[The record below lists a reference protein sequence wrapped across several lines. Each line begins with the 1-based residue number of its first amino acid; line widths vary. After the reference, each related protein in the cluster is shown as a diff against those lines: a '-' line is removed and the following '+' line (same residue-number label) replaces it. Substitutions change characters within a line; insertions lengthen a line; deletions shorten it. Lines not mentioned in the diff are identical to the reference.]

1 MNNLI
6 QQIEKMKPFFEKISR
21 NKYLRAVKD
30 GFISAMPVVLFS
42 SLFMLIAYVPNIFDF
57 YWSPEVE
64 AMIVK
69 PYNYSMGILGLLVAG
84 TTAKA
89 LTGSFNRDLEKTNQ
103 INDTSTML
111 ASIVGFLLLSSDGIE
126 GGFGSGYLGTTGLI
140 SAFVSAFV
148 VVNVYNL
155 FIKNNITIK
164 MPDEVPPNIAQTF
177 LDVIP
182 FAATTLIL
190 YGVDILVRQFAGVNF
205 AAMVI
210 QVFQPLFSAA
220 DGYIGLAI
228 IYGAMS
234 MFWFIGI
241 HGPSIVEPAVSAIMF
256 VNLDLNLELLQA
268 GEQATHALTPGIQYF
283 VATMGGT
290 GATLVVPF
298 MFMWLAKSKQNKAIG
313 KAAVVPT
320 SFGVNEPILFG
331 APLILNPVFF
341 VPFILT
347 PIVNVWI
354 FKVFVDFLGMNSF
367 MYFLPWTTPGPIGL
381 ILGTGIAPLAIL
393 LAVLLVVVDVA
404 IYYPF
409 FKVYD
414 KEILEK
420 ELLEAEG
427 TQVAEMNQEPVQEER
442 VIVAPTA
449 TPAQVDTEIKPTNVL
464 VLCAGGGTSR
474 QLANALNKGA
484 EESGLP
490 VQASGETYGAHSAL
504 LPNYDLVILA
514 PQVASNYDDIKKET
528 DREGVELI
536 KTAGMEYIKL
546 TQNPT
551 GAVKFVLDVIN
562 KKDGTAASSIE
573 ETTENVQEVLE
584 TPTQTDMEKTNVL
597 VLCAGG
603 GTSRQLANALNK
615 GAKESGI
622 SLEANGETYGAHSDL
637 LPNYDLVILAPQVAS
652 NYEDVK
658 KETDREGVKLVKTAG
673 MEYINLTRD
682 PKNAVDFV
690 LDELDKK

>member
-1 MNNLI
+1 MDRLV
-6 QQIEKMKPFFEKISR
+6 QQIEKAKPLFEKVSR

-42 SLFMLIAYVPNIFDF
+42 SLFMLVAYVPNIFGF
-57 YWSPEVE
+57 HWSPEVE

-69 PYNYSMGILGLLVAG
+69 PYNYSMGVLGLLVAG

-111 ASIVGFLLLSSDGIE
+111 AAIVGFLLLSADAIE
-126 GGFGSGYLGTTGLI
+126 GGFGNGFLGTTGLI
-140 SAFVSAFV
+140 SAFVAAFI
-148 VVNVYNL
+148 VVNIYNF

-182 FAATTLIL
+182 FAASTMAL
-190 YGVDILVRQFAGVNF
+190 YGVDLIVRQFSGVNF

-210 QVFQPLFSAA
+210 QLFQPLFSAA

-228 IYGAMS
+228 IYGAMA

-241 HGPSIVEPAVSAIMF
+241 HGPSIVEPAVTAIMF
-256 VNLDLNLELLQA
+256 VNLDANLALLQA
-268 GEQATHALTPGIQYF
+268 GEHASNALTPGIQYF

-313 KAAVVPT
+313 KASVVPT

-341 VPFILT
+341 IPFILT

-354 FKVFVDFLGMNSF
+354 FKAFVDILGMNSF

-393 LAVLLVVVDVA
+393 LAVILIVVDVL

-414 KEILEK
+414 QEIYDK
-420 ELLEAEG
+420 ELLEAEQG
-427 TQVAEMNQEPVQEER
+427 PAVVESISEPTVAV
-442 VIVAPTA
+442 VAPTE
-449 TPAQVDTEIKPTNVL
+449 TKTQAQTKPTSVL

-484 EESGLP
+484 VESGLP
-490 VQASGETYGAHSAL
+490 VEASGETYGAHSAL

-528 DREGVELI
+528 DREGIELI

-551 GAVKFVLDVIN
+551 EAVKFVLGVLD
-562 KKDGTAASSIE
+562 KDGGEAFIE
-573 ETTENVQEVLE
+573 ETEKVE
-584 TPTQTDMEKTNVL
+584 TPVAPEMKAQKSIDQTNVL

-615 GAKESGI
+615 GAAELGLP
-622 SLEANGETYGAHSDL
+622 LEANGETYGAHSTI
-637 LPNYDLVILAPQVAS
+637 LPNYDLVVLAPQVAS
-652 NYEDVK
+652 NYDDIK
-658 KETDREGVKLVKTAG
+658 KETDREGVELIKTAG

-682 PKNAVDFV
+682 PKGAVEFV
-690 LDELDKK
+690 LGILDKK